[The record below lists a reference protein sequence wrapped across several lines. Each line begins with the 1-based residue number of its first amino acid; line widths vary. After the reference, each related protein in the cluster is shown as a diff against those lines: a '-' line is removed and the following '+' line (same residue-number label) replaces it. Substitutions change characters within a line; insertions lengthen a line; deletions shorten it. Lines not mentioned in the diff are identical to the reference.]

1 MSHRPKVLVTASRVC
16 LSANNGSLRSITA
29 RLVLARSPPQHG
41 DVGLRWELVVY
52 RKNTINM
59 ARTSP
64 NAQETA
70 AVPST
75 RSPARCAHK
84 ARRGPGS
91 TRGSLRVDRV
101 TTLLVLFYFKSI
113 EPNRSTA
120 KF

>member
-1 MSHRPKVLVTASRVC
+1 VSHRPKVLVTASRVC

-41 DVGLRWELVVY
+41 DVGLRWELVDRLPEEHDQHGQDV
-52 RKNTINM
+52 
-59 ARTSP
+59 
-64 NAQETA
+64 AQRA